1 MEQKITPH
9 FHNDIDGWMDID
21 VEALYREVVASL
33 PNGGTLVEVGCWKGK
48 SLCYLL
54 VEAKNSGKY
63 FNIYGVDHFQGSVG
77 EDKLIKEAQNQDIR
91 DQCIQNCS
99 RAYPL
104 LSYQHIELICL
115 PSIFAADGFWDAT
128 VDFVFLDASHD
139 YDSVKAD
146 IQAWLPKIKP
156 GGLLAGHDA
165 GSPGVACAVAG
176 LLPDAVSEGSI
187 WRYKV
192 KG

>member
-33 PNGGTLVEVGCWKGK
+33 PNGGILVEVGCWKGK

-77 EDKLIKEAQNQDIR
+77 EDQLIEEARRSDIGAE
-91 DQCIQNCS
+91 CIRNCA
-99 RAYPL
+99 RVDGVL
-104 LSYQHIELICL
+104 GMLICA
-115 PSIFAADGFWDAT
+115 PSCIAAWKFKT
-128 VDFVFLDASHD
+128 NQLDFVFLDASHD

-165 GSPGVACAVAG
+165 GSPGVACAVAE
-176 LLPDAVSEGSI
+176 LLPDAISEGSI

-192 KG
+192 KE